1 MLRWRAEGAANGAVL
16 QFDAMKKASVAQV
29 KPLLEEH
36 DGNISAV
43 ARALSVARDT
53 IYARIDESA
62 VLQQTLRNARER
74 MLDEAESVLYRKVK
88 EGSTPELLFFLKTQ
102 GRSRGYI
109 ERQELEHQGSI
120 SVNAAALIAAMRE
133 GAADAADN

>member
-1 MLRWRAEGAANGAVL
+1 
-16 QFDAMKKASVAQV
+16 MKKASVAQV

-43 ARALSVARDT
+43 ARTLGVARDT
-53 IYARIDESA
+53 IYARINESV
-62 VLQQTLRNARER
+62 VLQQALHDARER

-102 GRSRGYI
+102 GRSRGYTERTEI
-109 ERQELEHQGSI
+109 EHAGGIQVG
-120 SVNAAALIAAMRE
+120 
-133 GAADAADN
+133 GAVTIYLPDNGRS